1 MKNDSAVL
9 FGAIFIAISLIA
21 WKGAGIEQKG
31 LFALAFDASI
41 SETSASSNTADLHQ
55 DQMIVM
61 NGQGGS
67 SIVSRVTMLS
77 DNVFEDQIVE
87 SNEYIGSDSMFSND
101 REEIT
106 EYEVQEGDVLGGI
119 ASDFGITLQTI
130 ISANNIVNINALKPG
145 AKLRI
150 PPVDGI
156 IYKIKKGD
164 TVATLAKKFQAESS
178 KILSYNDLSETGT
191 LKIGDEIIIPGGI
204 APRAIAV
211 ASKQDKTTKRFSL
224 LPRLDADFVAPATCV
239 ITQLVHG
246 RNGVDCAAKK
256 GTPIFAMAS
265 GTVNMAKDSGYN
277 NGYGRVV
284 RITHNNG
291 TETLYGHL
299 NEVFVSAGQTVSQG
313 EQIGTMGNTGKSTG
327 PHVHLEVH
335 NARNIL
341 ANYAKKGQVTAG
353 K

>member
-130 ISANNIVNINALKPG
+130 ISANNIS
-145 AKLRI
+145 LRNLEKAVSEVG
-150 PPVDGI
+150 VDVDSFVFSG
-156 IYKIKKGD
+156 Y
-164 TVATLAKKFQAESS
+164 ASS
-178 KILSYNDLSETGT
+178 LSTLSETMQMPSPQT
-191 LKIGDEIIIPGGI
+191 
-204 APRAIAV
+204 
-211 ASKQDKTTKRFSL
+211 
-224 LPRLDADFVAPATCV
+224 
-239 ITQLVHG
+239 
-246 RNGVDCAAKK
+246 GV
-256 GTPIFAMAS
+256 
-265 GTVNMAKDSGYN
+265 
-277 NGYGRVV
+277 
-284 RITHNNG
+284 
-291 TETLYGHL
+291 L
-299 NEVFVSAGQTVSQG
+299 
-313 EQIGTMGNTGKSTG
+313 
-327 PHVHLEVH
+327 
-335 NARNIL
+335 
-341 ANYAKKGQVTAG
+341 
-353 K
+353 